1 MVRLY
6 SSSALCCLC
15 IKIPAKLLGIRICSG
30 HLILLVESFHIPSL
44 FFSVSRLHRT
54 LFSLDFL
61 SALTF
66 NCAPI
71 SGHFIS
77 PPHHGRQTVFY
88 SSGLSQVVLSCVHDS
103 LLHRFFLR
111 PFFYLRE
118 DCHFLVS
125 RGWSL
130 LFLTLLFLPWWS
142 CYPSLL
148 GYTVDLQ
155 LASIFRNG

>member
-1 MVRLY
+1 MRLY

-44 FFSVSRLHRT
+44 FF
-54 LFSLDFL
+54 LFLVFIALSSPWTFFL
-61 SALTF
+61 PLLLIVLQF
-66 NCAPI
+66 

-88 SSGLSQVVLSCVHDS
+88 SSGLSLVVLSCVHDS

-111 PFFYLRE
+111 PFFCLRE

>member
-1 MVRLY
+1 MLFVYQDPGKTVGDSHLLR
-6 SSSALCCLC
+6 SSDFVSRV
-15 IKIPAKLLGIRICSG
+15 ISHTQP
-30 HLILLVESFHIPSL
+30 
-44 FFSVSRLHRT
+44 FFSVSRLRRT

-61 SALTF
+61 SALLIVLQF
-66 NCAPI
+66 

-88 SSGLSQVVLSCVHDS
+88 SSGLSLVVLSCVHDS

-111 PFFYLRE
+111 PFFCLRE